1 MLLGYWLESG
11 LLGVLAALVSL
22 RVIGFGVGWVFLVL
36 GLVMR
41 TPTAVMMLGFFGI
54 VTLVFASTITVDLGT
69 MLGWLRVFVDIN
81 PVSLMVT
88 AGLMNGG
95 ATSTKQGLALLTA
108 ALLAITL
115 ALVTRWVYLRG

>member
-22 RVIGFGVGWVFLVL
+22 RVIGFGAGWVFLVL

-41 TPTAVMMLGFFGI
+41 TPNAVMMLGFSSI
-54 VTLVFASTITVDLGT
+54 VSLLFASNITVDLGT
-69 MLGWLRVFVDIN
+69 MLAWLRVFVDIN
-81 PVSLMVT
+81 PVSLTTT

-95 ATSTKQGLALLTA
+95 ATWTEQGLALLTA